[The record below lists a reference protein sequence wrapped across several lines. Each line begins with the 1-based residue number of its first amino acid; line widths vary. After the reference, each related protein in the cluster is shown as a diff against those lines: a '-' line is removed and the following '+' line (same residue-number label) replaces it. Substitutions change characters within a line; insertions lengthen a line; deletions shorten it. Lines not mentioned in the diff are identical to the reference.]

1 MIEFQLAG
9 IDIKTDH
16 RGSIEI
22 VAGTGPLRLVIGA
35 RPIVERSRVG
45 GAPPDGAGLRVVGA
59 WHPAAAPTGAPG
71 VAPPGLHGFV
81 GAGDGQ
87 ELPFLRTRCGIDAEY
102 WAAAGPFPALRADH
116 HGAFGI
122 KRCTG

>member
-16 RGSIEI
+16 RRSIEI
-22 VAGTGPLRLVIGA
+22 VARAGLLGLVIGA
-35 RPIVERSRVG
+35 RPIVERRRVG
-45 GAPPDGAGLRVVGA
+45 GAPPASASLRVVGTR
-59 WHPAAAPTGAPG
+59 HPAAAPAGAPG
-71 VAPPGLHGFV
+71 VAPPSLHGFV

-122 KRCTG
+122 